1 MKNFFACSI
10 LAIGAL
16 TASAASSA
24 QDTETLTFRADID
37 YVWWT
42 GTTSTNTDT
51 LDVIDVEIIYSVDTV
66 PDATTPTGVRYVN
79 NIQYIDFLLTDLD
92 AGAYRL
98 TGTWY
103 YYSDDETSMTF
114 ESSEGQSITFF
125 GDRGNPDPLTIA
137 IRELE
142 QQIFIENLGY
152 PMIVDGDVAAEL
164 FITYFLG
171 GPQTFELLGVTQS
184 LNIESN
190 DTDRDGI
197 SDALDQCEASIMDPT
212 VVFKGWYDSG
222 VTNYRDS
229 SGCTVMDHYASCPVE
244 EEAPRRGIR
253 SVRSGPSSCEKAVS
267 YDLVGEGMIDY
278 SEARRLRDALYQSYQ
293 QQEF

>member
-1 MKNFFACSI
+1 MKNFFAYSI
-10 LAIGAL
+10 LALGAL
-16 TASAASSA
+16 TASATSSA
-24 QDTETLTFRADID
+24 QVTETLTFRADID

-42 GTTSTNTDT
+42 GTTTANTDT

-79 NIQYIDFLLTDLD
+79 NIQFIDFLMTDLD
-92 AGAYRL
+92 SGAYSL
-98 TGTWY
+98 TGTWN
-103 YYSDDETSMTF
+103 YSSNNQTSLTF

-125 GDRGNPDPLTIA
+125 GDIGYPDPLTIS

-142 QQIFIENLGY
+142 QQIFVENLGY
-152 PMIVDGDVAAEL
+152 PMIVDGDIAAAL
-164 FITYFLG
+164 FITYFVG
-171 GPQTFELLGVTQS
+171 EPQTFELSGVTQS

-197 SDALDQCEASIMDPT
+197 TDALDQCDASIIDPT

-229 SGCTVMDHYASCPVE
+229 SGCTVMDHYAACPTE

>member
-1 MKNFFACSI
+1 MKNFIAYSI
-10 LAIGAL
+10 LALGAL

-24 QDTETLTFRADID
+24 QVTETLTFRADID

-42 GTTSTNTDT
+42 GTSSTNTDT

-79 NIQYIDFLLTDLD
+79 NIQFIDFLMTDLD
-92 AGAYRL
+92 SGAYSL
-98 TGTWY
+98 TGTWN
-103 YYSDDETSMTF
+103 YSSNNQTSLTF

-125 GDRGNPDPLTIA
+125 GDTGYPDPLTIS

-142 QQIFIENLGY
+142 QQIFVENLGY
-152 PMIVDGDVAAEL
+152 PMIVDGDIAAAL
-164 FITYFLG
+164 FITYFVG
-171 GPQTFELLGVTQS
+171 EPQTFELSGVTQS

-197 SDALDQCEASIMDPT
+197 TDALDQCDASIIDPT

-229 SGCTVMDHYASCPVE
+229 SGCTVMDHYAACPTE